1 VSDEDHKIAGPVV
14 IVLALILLIG
24 VLLGSGCGFKSI
36 PPGSVGVK
44 FNGASGVSTHLL
56 RPEVVWVGWNEQL
69 IIYPTNIQQATF
81 VKSAQEGTSRRTTVF
96 RRRPAK
102 GRSYRWM

>member
-1 VSDEDHKIAGPVV
+1 MKKIVGPVATIAVLVLMV
-14 IVLALILLIG
+14 IVFA
-24 VLLGSGCGFKSI
+24 GSGCGFKSI

-81 VKSAQEGTSRRTTVF
+81 VKNAQEGDKQRDDSIQAATSEGAVL
-96 RRRPAK
+96 PVDV
-102 GRSYRWM
+102 